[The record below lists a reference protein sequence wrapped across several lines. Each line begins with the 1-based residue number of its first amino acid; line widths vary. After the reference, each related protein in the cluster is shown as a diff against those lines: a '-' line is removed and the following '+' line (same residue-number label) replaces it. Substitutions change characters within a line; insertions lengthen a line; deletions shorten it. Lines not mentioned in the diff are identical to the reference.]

1 MDEKETAFRVTGRLT
16 VDYQIIIQA
25 KDAEEAAYFATDIDL
40 DKWSESGSDWEVLD
54 VSKNY
59 FLRRI
64 KVEQPESAIISPTP
78 RIVTN
83 SE

>member
-1 MDEKETAFRVTGRLT
+1 MGEKETAFRVTGRLT
-16 VDYQIIIQA
+16 VDYQIIVQA
-25 KDAEEAAYFATDIDL
+25 KNAEEAAYFATDIDL
-40 DKWSESGSDWEVLD
+40 DKWSESGSDWEILD

-64 KVEQPESAIISPTP
+64 KVEQPESGITSPTP
-78 RIVTN
+78 RIVTD